1 MAERNL
7 INLFLNQRNRKI
19 SQCQLVK
26 SESGNSWHIW
36 QEKHGHGHVLILF
49 YHLHKNSKIWNNKM
63 MRGKERVENTKR
75 NSRVWKDSL
84 FLTRKVFWSLLDLDY
99 WFIRQNKFW
108 EKLRLMQ
115 YWPWR
120 FIPSWVPSSHHQS
133 ADKVWLRQLLR
144 TNFQY
149 LAHKTFIPRCKVPS
163 RDLIRANFI
172 DCPIKWL

>member
-26 SESGNSWHIW
+26 AESGNSWHIW

-49 YHLHKNSKIWNNKM
+49 YHLNKNSNIRNNKM
-63 MRGKERVENTKR
+63 MWGKERVENTKR
-75 NSRVWKDSL
+75 NRLSKGSL
-84 FLTRKVFWSLLDLDY
+84 FLTRKVSWSLLDLDY

-120 FIPSWVPSSHHQS
+120 FIPWWVLLSSPDCCWQ
-133 ADKVWLRQLLR
+133 DLRQLLR
-144 TNFQY
+144 TNF
-149 LAHKTFIPRCKVPS
+149 
-163 RDLIRANFI
+163 
-172 DCPIKWL
+172 PILGS

>member
-26 SESGNSWHIW
+26 AESGNSWHIW

-49 YHLHKNSKIWNNKM
+49 YHLNKNSNIRNNKM
-63 MRGKERVENTKR
+63 MWGKERVENTKR
-75 NSRVWKDSL
+75 NRLSKGSL
-84 FLTRKVFWSLLDLDY
+84 FLTRKVSWSLLDLDY

-120 FIPSWVPSSHHQS
+120 FIPWWVLLSSPDCWQ
-133 ADKVWLRQLLR
+133 DLRQLLR
-144 TNFQY
+144 TNF
-149 LAHKTFIPRCKVPS
+149 
-163 RDLIRANFI
+163 
-172 DCPIKWL
+172 PILGS

>member
-26 SESGNSWHIW
+26 AESGNSWHIW
-36 QEKHGHGHVLILF
+36 QEKHRHGHVLILF
-49 YHLHKNSKIWNNKM
+49 YHLHKNSNIRNNKM
-63 MRGKERVENTKR
+63 MWGKERVENTKR
-75 NSRVWKDSL
+75 NRLSKGSL
-84 FLTRKVFWSLLDLDY
+84 FLTRKVSWSLLDLDY

-120 FIPSWVPSSHHQS
+120 FIPWWVLLSSPDCWQ
-133 ADKVWLRQLLR
+133 DLRQLLR
-144 TNFQY
+144 TNF
-149 LAHKTFIPRCKVPS
+149 
-163 RDLIRANFI
+163 
-172 DCPIKWL
+172 PILGS

>member
-26 SESGNSWHIW
+26 AESGNSWHIW
-36 QEKHGHGHVLILF
+36 QEKHGLGHVLILF

-75 NSRVWKDSL
+75 NRVWKGPL
-84 FLTRKVFWSLLDLDY
+84 FLRRKVSWSLLDLDY

-120 FIPSWVPSSHHQS
+120 FIPSWVLLLSSPACWQ
-133 ADKVWLRQLLR
+133 DLRQLLR
-144 TNFQY
+144 TNF
-149 LAHKTFIPRCKVPS
+149 
-163 RDLIRANFI
+163 
-172 DCPIKWL
+172 PILGS

>member
-26 SESGNSWHIW
+26 AESGNSWHIW

-49 YHLHKNSKIWNNKM
+49 YHLHKNSNIRNNKM
-63 MRGKERVENTKR
+63 MWGKERVENTKR
-75 NSRVWKDSL
+75 NRLSKGSL
-84 FLTRKVFWSLLDLDY
+84 FLTRKVSWSLLDLDY

-120 FIPSWVPSSHHQS
+120 FIPWWVLLSSPDCWQ
-133 ADKVWLRQLLR
+133 DLRQLLR
-144 TNFQY
+144 TNF
-149 LAHKTFIPRCKVPS
+149 
-163 RDLIRANFI
+163 
-172 DCPIKWL
+172 PILGS

>member
-26 SESGNSWHIW
+26 AESGNSWHIW

-49 YHLHKNSKIWNNKM
+49 YHLHKNSNIWNNKM
-63 MRGKERVENTKR
+63 MWGKERVENTKR
-75 NSRVWKDSL
+75 NRLSKGSL
-84 FLTRKVFWSLLDLDY
+84 FLTRKVSWSLLDLDY

-120 FIPSWVPSSHHQS
+120 FIPWWVLLSSPDCWQ
-133 ADKVWLRQLLR
+133 DLRQLLR
-144 TNFQY
+144 TNF
-149 LAHKTFIPRCKVPS
+149 
-163 RDLIRANFI
+163 
-172 DCPIKWL
+172 PILGS